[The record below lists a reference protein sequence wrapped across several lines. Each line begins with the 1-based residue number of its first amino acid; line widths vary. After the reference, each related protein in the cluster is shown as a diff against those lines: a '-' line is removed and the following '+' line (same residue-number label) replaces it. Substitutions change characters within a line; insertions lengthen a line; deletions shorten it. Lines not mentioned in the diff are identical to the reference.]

1 MTRKEMIDYINNME
15 ITESLKYD
23 LRKYTNHLFDEYFE
37 TYDLIREGHYYNGH
51 VELVRECY
59 IEYSTYLYA
68 LCRAN
73 IISKID
79 FYELEE
85 PAYNVFEILQ
95 SEKY

>member
-1 MTRKEMIDYINNME
+1 MTRKETLDYINNIE
-15 ITESLKYD
+15 ISESLRYD
-23 LRKYTNHLFDEYFE
+23 LRKYTNRLFDEYFE
-37 TYDLIREGHYYNGH
+37 TYELMKAGHYYNAH
-51 VELVRECY
+51 VDLVRECY

-73 IISKID
+73 VISKID

-85 PAYNVFEILQ
+85 SAYNVFEILQ

>member
-1 MTRKEMIDYINNME
+1 MTRKETLDYINNMD
-15 ITESLKYD
+15 ITELLKYD
-23 LRKYTNHLFDEYFE
+23 LRKYTNCLFDEYFE
-37 TYDLIREGHYYNGH
+37 TYELMKAGHYYIAH
-51 VELVRECY
+51 VDLLRECY

-73 IISKID
+73 VISKID

-85 PAYNVFEILQ
+85 SAYNVFEILQ

>member
-1 MTRKEMIDYINNME
+1 MTRKETLDYINNME

-23 LRKYTNHLFDEYFE
+23 LRKYTNRLFDEYFE
-37 TYDLIREGHYYNGH
+37 TYDLIREGHYYNDN
-51 VELVRECY
+51 LDSVRECY

-73 IISKID
+73 VISKID

-85 PAYNVFEILQ
+85 SAYYIYGVLLPE
-95 SEKY
+95 E

>member
-1 MTRKEMIDYINNME
+1 MTRKETLDYINNMD
-15 ITESLKYD
+15 ITELLKYD
-23 LRKYTNHLFDEYFE
+23 LREYTNRLFNEYFE
-37 TYDLIREGHYYNGH
+37 TYELMKAGHYYNAY
-51 VELVRECY
+51 VDLVRECY

-85 PAYNVFEILQ
+85 SAYNVLDILQ
-95 SEKY
+95 TEKY

>member
-1 MTRKEMIDYINNME
+1 MTRKETLDYINNME

-23 LRKYTNHLFDEYFE
+23 LRKYTNRLFDEYFE
-37 TYDLIREGHYYNGH
+37 TYELMKAGHYYIAH
-51 VELVRECY
+51 VDLLRECY

-85 PAYNVFEILQ
+85 SAYNVFEILQ
-95 SEKY
+95 SEQY